1 MKAST
6 ARTAG
11 LSSTKSRR
19 KPANSIGRFLGLA
32 LMRVEGGRRAQGS
45 FAGPIARRRSRRI
58 WIRMS
63 WTIYS
68 RAAGKKD
75 LPLFL
80 GSAIDQLYT
89 HSLPPVGNSSHV
101 NQGRTPK
108 HQGLRRNVVL
118 VGGLWLPRKDEAV
131 RRLESR
137 GQQVGSVFG

>member
-1 MKAST
+1 
-6 ARTAG
+6 
-11 LSSTKSRR
+11 
-19 KPANSIGRFLGLA
+19 
-32 LMRVEGGRRAQGS
+32 
-45 FAGPIARRRSRRI
+45 
-58 WIRMS
+58 MS
-63 WTIYS
+63 CTIYS

-118 VGGLWLPRKDEAV
+118 VGGLWFPRKDEAF